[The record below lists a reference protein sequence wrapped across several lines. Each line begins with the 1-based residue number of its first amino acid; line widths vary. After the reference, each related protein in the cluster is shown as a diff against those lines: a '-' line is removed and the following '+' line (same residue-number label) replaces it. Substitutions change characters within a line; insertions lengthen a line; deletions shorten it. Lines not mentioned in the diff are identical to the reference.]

1 METPDTRLIYSGTV
15 QGLFLIALRGRL
27 SVPARELLRS
37 AGLELDEDLLPA
49 YPLASWLRW
58 QDIVL
63 RDVWPE
69 LSREEAQR
77 RLGHTALEGLLSTML
92 GRVMATAARAL
103 GPRLALGQL
112 DRGFRGSN
120 NFQSSRL
127 TERAPT
133 AYELWIND
141 IAGRPS
147 YYVGILEGA
156 LAVMGASQ
164 PRVSV
169 LRQEPP
175 ACTFLVEWKA

>member
-27 SVPARELLRS
+27 SPAARESLRS
-37 AGLELDEDLLPA
+37 EGLELDEDLLPA
-49 YPLASWLRW
+49 YPFASWLRW

-63 RDVWPE
+63 RDVWPG
-69 LSREEAQR
+69 LSREDAQR
-77 RLGHTALEGLLSTML
+77 KLGHALIEGTMSTML

-103 GPRLALGQL
+103 GPRMSLGQF
-112 DRGFRGSN
+112 DRGFRTSN
-120 NFQSSRL
+120 NFQASRL

-141 IAGRPS
+141 IAGRPA
-147 YYVGILEGA
+147 YYVGLLEAA
-156 LAVMGASQ
+156 LAMMGASQ

-175 ACTFLVEWKA
+175 ACTFLVEWKG